1 MQVHID
7 RNGERYGPYS
17 IEEINA
23 YLANGT
29 LLPTNL
35 AWQDGMTDWLP
46 VNQISGVVMPGGSVA
61 ASIPQSQPV
70 SNGNKKKI
78 LIGIGAG
85 MGLLALGVGIW
96 FFFIRD
102 TEEKGQFA
110 KNDGSNTAAAKS
122 IKETTKETVD
132 TSSRIDAIIRLDLKK
147 HELQPNPPASDVQF
161 VRRVYLDVIGRIPT
175 DKELERFYTDTRE
188 DRRARLIDEL
198 LKSPGH
204 ESHMF
209 NWLADMLRVKDD
221 YYRIGKTWTFH
232 TWLKSQLQENRP
244 WNELVHDMLTAEG
257 RLGENGA
264 TAYLLRDASMP
275 LDSLSNTLT
284 TFLGANV
291 ACAQCHDHPFAEWT
305 QRDFY
310 EMASFFGSTAFERI
324 DTRKP
329 AKMLRD
335 ERFSKAN
342 LITLLQPNME
352 RVVFDNT
359 SSTVF
364 PEDYAYDDA
373 KPGDRVSPRFITWGG
388 EKGTPLSGKR
398 PQRLRK
404 HFADWMT
411 SAENP
416 RFAAAIANRL
426 WKKLFGVAVKE
437 PVTDLDVLEDATNP
451 ELLRFIAQ
459 LMKGVDFDLREF
471 QRIVLNTRAYQ
482 QQVSVTPPAGE
493 AFRFPG
499 PLLRRMTSE
508 QAWDSIVL
516 LVRGPE
522 IDRLK
527 TDNAPLMKRLV
538 FPFEFAHDKKGIAK
552 DREKIFDFAKTL
564 MPGGKVSNGQGGR
577 GLFIQAGKR
586 RGEESWLRASELPQP
601 MPPTHFLRIAGQSA
615 RGVADDGSTEGGITE
630 SLAMMNGEVTK
641 SLMTSSLVIK
651 AAERKNAQAEQIA
664 FLYRTCLSRLPRE
677 QDTNQCIIALDQ
689 GLDLGDIAWALL
701 NSREFMF
708 IQ

>member
-1 MQVHID
+1 MRLMIKPLLSAVL
-7 RNGERYGPYS
+7 
-17 IEEINA
+17 
-23 YLANGT
+23 LA
-29 LLPTNL
+29 
-35 AWQDGMTDWLP
+35 
-46 VNQISGVVMPGGSVA
+46 GV
-61 ASIPQSQPV
+61 ASTE
-70 SNGNKKKI
+70 
-78 LIGIGAG
+78 IGAG
-85 MGLLALGVGIW
+85 QQA
-96 FFFIRD
+96 
-102 TEEKGQFA
+102 
-110 KNDGSNTAAAKS
+110 TAA
-122 IKETTKETVD
+122 D
-132 TSSRIDAIIRLDLKK
+132 QIDAIIRLDLKK
-147 HELQPNPPASDVQF
+147 HKLKPNPPVSDVLF

-175 DKELERFYTDTRE
+175 DKELGSFHADTRE
-188 DRRARLIDEL
+188 DRRARLIDL
-198 LKSPGH
+198 LLDSPGH

-209 NWLADMLRVKDD
+209 NWLGDMLRVKDD

-232 TWLKSQLQENRP
+232 TWLKTQLRENRP
-244 WNELVHDMLTAEG
+244 WDELVHDMLTAEG

-310 EMASFFGSTAFERI
+310 EMASFFGSTAFERV

-329 AKMLRD
+329 AITLRD

-342 LITLLQPNME
+342 LVTLLQPNME
-352 RVVFDNT
+352 RVVFDST
-359 SSTVF
+359 RSTVF

-373 KPGDRVSPRFITWGG
+373 KPGDRVRPRFITWDD
-388 EKGTPLSGKR
+388 EQGTPLTGKR
-398 PQRLRK
+398 PQQLRK

-426 WKKLFGVAVKE
+426 WKKLFGVGVKE

-451 ELLRFIAQ
+451 ELLRLIAQ
-459 LMKGVDFDLREF
+459 LMKDVDFNLREF

-482 QQVSVTPPAGE
+482 QQVSVTPPEGE
-493 AFRFPG
+493 EFRFPG
-499 PLLRRMTSE
+499 PLLRRMTAE
-508 QAWDSIVL
+508 QTWDSIVL

-522 IDRLK
+522 IDQLK
-527 TDNAPLMKRLV
+527 TDNAPLMERLV
-538 FPFEFAHDKKGIAK
+538 FPFEFTHDRKGIAK
-552 DREKIFDFAKTL
+552 DREKIFDFAKAL
-564 MPGGKVSNGQGGR
+564 MPDGKVSNGQGGR
-577 GLFIQAGKR
+577 GLFMRGGKRRAGKR
-586 RGEESWLRASELPQP
+586 RGGKRRGKESWLRASELPQP
-601 MPPTHFLRIAGQSA
+601 MPPTHFLRVAGQSA
-615 RGVADDGSTEGGITE
+615 REVADDGSTEGGITE
-630 SLAMMNGEVTK
+630 SLAMMNGEVTE

-651 AAERKNAQAEQIA
+651 ATQEKKTQVEQIS
-664 FLYRTCLSRLPRE
+664 FLYRSCLSRLPRK
-677 QDTNQCIIALDQ
+677 QDTKKCIAALDQ